1 MQKKLIQLLLESCF
15 QLQFLLSTL
24 IFGLY
29 QYFYSVQQAS
39 LLLNKKWIKYN
50 AENFKNLLILD
61 LPSDKQFLKRIF
73 SLEVSCLLRIMES
86 SNNSGQALAVVLV
99 YICKCKKNGYR
110 RFKAKSYEEER

>member
-1 MQKKLIQLLLESCF
+1 MLRFKK
-15 QLQFLLSTL
+15 
-24 IFGLY
+24 
-29 QYFYSVQQAS
+29 
-39 LLLNKKWIKYN
+39 K
-50 AENFKNLLILD
+50 LLILD

-73 SLEVSCLLRIMES
+73 SLEASCLLRIMES